1 MITFFYTFLIVF
13 IWNEI
18 YYILNKHRLSLNFKN
33 KDVESTTILDVIYY
47 FTKVLYW
54 TWLIAGMFSSLSP
67 YFIILFSLV
76 FIKLITFKSKKKY
89 LYIIFDNIFPILSV
103 SILGIILL
111 IKFTS

>member
-18 YYILNKHRLSLNFKN
+18 YYIINKHRLSLNFKN
-33 KDVESTTILDVIYY
+33 KDLESTTILDLAYY
-47 FTKVLYW
+47 LTKVLYW
-54 TWLIAGMFSSLSP
+54 SWLIIGMFLSLSP

-76 FIKLITFKSKKKY
+76 IIKLITFKSRKKS
-89 LYIIFDNIFPILSV
+89 LYVIFDNIFPILSAFL
-103 SILGIILL
+103 LGVIIL